1 MAARGLGGMWGGVH
15 PASSQQ
21 TDQRALLEL
30 PFQAIPAGDRAAT
43 RKPDREWT
51 LQRPAASAWKLDSM
65 RLLRA
70 AQRSHG
76 TPRAACWPFSLP
88 LHAAPTTRPGLVGED
103 GGRVS

>member
-76 TPRAACWPFSLP
+76 TPRAAC
-88 LHAAPTTRPGLVGED
+88 
-103 GGRVS
+103 